1 MNIKT
6 VNEIFGYGLF
16 GIGAL
21 KIVFTILV
29 FFQMI
34 TNVNIALNGGDGTD
48 YGYYPTF
55 SVILGGAQIL
65 LAIGSIIMILVNST
79 IQPKVIPGY
88 LWGLGAILIE
98 LIIPSSLYIFV
109 LFAEC
114 GMYMKAGQ
122 KIRSNNEIYKDEF
135 KPKTSKKTIKNT
147 EWFYNNQ
154 NTQNSQNDVKKQ
166 KKIEK
171 IEKELYEWK
180 QLLDTGEI
188 DEEIYNQE
196 TSKLI
201 EKEKKLVKCLK
212 M

>member
-65 LAIGSIIMILVNST
+65 LAIGSIIMILVNFT

-180 QLLDTGEI
+180 QLLDSGEI
-188 DEEIYNQE
+188 DEEIYNAE
-196 TSKLI
+196 TNRLI
-201 EKEKKLVKCLK
+201 EKERRINERGK
-212 M
+212 

>member
-1 MNIKT
+1 MNLKT

-16 GIGAL
+16 GVGAL

-29 FFQMI
+29 FLQMF

-55 SVILGGAQIL
+55 SIIIGGVQIL
-65 LAIGSIIMILVNST
+65 LAIGSIIMILINST
-79 IQPKVIPGY
+79 KQPAVIPGY

-98 LIIPSSLYIFV
+98 LITPSSIYIFV

-114 GMYMKAGQ
+114 GMYMKAGH
-122 KIRSNNEIYKDEF
+122 KIRNQNEYYKSEF
-135 KPKTSKKTIKNT
+135 RPKTSKATIKNT
-147 EWFYNNQ
+147 EWFYNDQ
-154 NTQNSQNDVKKQ
+154 NIQNPQNDVKKQ
-166 KKIEK
+166 KRIEK

-188 DEEIYNQE
+188 DEETYNQE
-196 TSKLI
+196 TNRLI
-201 EKEKKLVKCLK
+201 EKERRIRESGK
-212 M
+212 

>member
-6 VNEIFGYGLF
+6 VNEFFGYGLF

-180 QLLDTGEI
+180 QLLDSGEI
-188 DEEIYNQE
+188 DEEIYNAE
-196 TSKLI
+196 TNRLI
-201 EKEKKLVKCLK
+201 EKERRINERGK
-212 M
+212 

>member
-166 KKIEK
+166 KNIEK

-180 QLLDTGEI
+180 QLLDSGEI
-188 DEEIYNQE
+188 DEEIYNAE
-196 TSKLI
+196 TNRLI
-201 EKEKKLVKCLK
+201 EKERRINERGK
-212 M
+212 

>member
-1 MNIKT
+1 MNLKT

-16 GIGAL
+16 GVGAW

-29 FFQMI
+29 FLQMF

-55 SVILGGAQIL
+55 SIIIGGVQIL
-65 LAIGSIIMILVNST
+65 LAIGSIIMILINST
-79 IQPKVIPGY
+79 KQPAVIPGY

-98 LIIPSSLYIFV
+98 LITPLSIYIFV

-114 GMYMKAGQ
+114 GMYMKAGH
-122 KIRSNNEIYKDEF
+122 KIRNQNEYYKSEF
-135 KPKTSKKTIKNT
+135 RPKTSKATIKNT
-147 EWFYNNQ
+147 EWFYNDQ
-154 NTQNSQNDVKKQ
+154 NIQNPQNDVKKQ
-166 KKIEK
+166 KRIEK

-188 DEEIYNQE
+188 DEETYNQE
-196 TSKLI
+196 TNRLI
-201 EKEKKLVKCLK
+201 EKEKKRSAQGK
-212 M
+212 

>member
-1 MNIKT
+1 MNLKT

-16 GIGAL
+16 GVGAL

-29 FFQMI
+29 FLQMF

-55 SVILGGAQIL
+55 SIIIGGVQIL
-65 LAIGSIIMILVNST
+65 LAIGSIIMILINST
-79 IQPKVIPGY
+79 KQPAVIPGY

-98 LIIPSSLYIFV
+98 LITPLSIYIFV

-114 GMYMKAGQ
+114 GMYMKAGH
-122 KIRSNNEIYKDEF
+122 KIRNQNEYYKSEF
-135 KPKTSKKTIKNT
+135 RPKTSKATIKNT
-147 EWFYNNQ
+147 EWFYNDQ
-154 NTQNSQNDVKKQ
+154 NIQNPQNDVKKQ
-166 KKIEK
+166 KRIEK

-188 DEEIYNQE
+188 DEETYNQE
-196 TSKLI
+196 TNRLI
-201 EKEKKLVKCLK
+201 EKEKKRSAQGK
-212 M
+212 

>member
-135 KPKTSKKTIKNT
+135 KPKMSKKTIKNT

-180 QLLDTGEI
+180 QLLDSGEI
-188 DEEIYNQE
+188 DEEIYNAE
-196 TSKLI
+196 TNRLI
-201 EKEKKLVKCLK
+201 EKERRINERGK
-212 M
+212 

>member
-1 MNIKT
+1 MNLKT

-16 GIGAL
+16 GVGAL

-29 FFQMI
+29 FLQMF

-55 SVILGGAQIL
+55 SIIIGGVQIL
-65 LAIGSIIMILVNST
+65 LAIGSIIMILINST
-79 IQPKVIPGY
+79 KQPAVIPGY

-98 LIIPSSLYIFV
+98 LITPSSIYIFV

-114 GMYMKAGQ
+114 GMYMKAGH
-122 KIRSNNEIYKDEF
+122 KIRNQNEYYKSEF
-135 KPKTSKKTIKNT
+135 RPKTSKATIKNT
-147 EWFYNNQ
+147 EWFYNDQ
-154 NTQNSQNDVKKQ
+154 NIQNPQNDVKKQ
-166 KKIEK
+166 KRIEK

-188 DEEIYNQE
+188 DEETYNQE
-196 TSKLI
+196 TNRLI
-201 EKEKKLVKCLK
+201 EKEKKRSAQGK
-212 M
+212 